1 MNTEI
6 NYVLAHFIKV
16 VDAQRLNEEQLYE
29 SLKDNFNELK
39 LPEREVKMQ

>member
-1 MNTEI
+1 MNTET

-16 VDAQRLNEEQLYE
+16 VDAEKLNEEQLYE

-39 LPEREVKMQ
+39 IPEKEVSKW